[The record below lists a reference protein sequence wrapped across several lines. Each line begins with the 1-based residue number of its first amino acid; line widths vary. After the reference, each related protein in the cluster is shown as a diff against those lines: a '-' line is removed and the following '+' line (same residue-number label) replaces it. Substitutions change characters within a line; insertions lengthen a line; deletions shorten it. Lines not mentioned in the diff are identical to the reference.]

1 MTDGT
6 VGAAGHLGAPQTLS
20 GSDLKITQDMGTT
33 KGGNVFQS
41 FKEFNIGSGQTVTF
55 TENSAGFIN
64 NVIARV
70 TGKETSN
77 INGTLRVTPEGHAN
91 FYLLNPNGVL
101 FGSGAHIDVP
111 GDFHVT
117 TAHFIK
123 FQDGAKYGANP
134 VHSELSRTEPASFG
148 FTASTHSNNV
158 LIDVT
163 DGAQLRNPVTPNTAI
178 DLVAQNIKIENGA
191 TVSANDV
198 RLVAAKGDTSVPLKE
213 GNGNLV
219 LPKFAPTAENAGK
232 VQIIGSDP
240 SNYSPTTTVTSS
252 ADGGGRVAIWGGG
265 VKVSNGGMIDSVQ
278 IGSSAPSLNNG
289 VTIKASNLR
298 MENGGRIQ
306 SNILQNASANGS
318 KISITS
324 SGNIDILSGS
334 SVRAN
339 AGFSNQNLSGG
350 EIYIKSNHAVVLN
363 GDKAPIVCISN
374 CDENGEPTA
383 DSLMVPQL
391 NGIFLENSNARITSR
406 SISLIQ
412 SSISGINKH
421 NKSIHSSTHPAE
433 AVSLKLSAAG
443 EIYLRD
449 SSIEDH
455 FAGNHDNAGGI
466 VRLNAGSLHVDSSI
480 QGSPGINGISSV
492 SGINPRIYIYTKGDI
507 VLSGGVS
514 VDAFTSTMQ
523 GGSIAINS
531 GGGLS
536 ITGRPSVDSSI
547 STTSI
552 KSDQG
557 KSPLAG
563 EISIS
568 SLYTYLDD
576 GYIAVSASGHGGSI
590 NLGPNLFA
598 AGNVLNYKLFV
609 SDGNIPPYT
618 KGGVGHFNN
627 GNNIVIENGQGDS
640 TNVSISGALLNLS
653 GAMMNLP
660 PANFQSKEIANSCEV
675 ANTGSL
681 SLTGKGRKA
690 SSGLDRLIYGY

>member
-20 GSDLKITQDMGTT
+20 GSDVKITQDMGTT

-163 DGAQLRNPVTPNTAI
+163 DGAQLKNPVTPNTAI

-252 ADGGGRVAIWGGG
+252 ADGGG
-265 VKVSNGGMIDSVQ
+265 
-278 IGSSAPSLNNG
+278 L
-289 VTIKASNLR
+289 
-298 MENGGRIQ
+298 
-306 SNILQNASANGS
+306 
-318 KISITS
+318 
-324 SGNIDILSGS
+324 
-334 SVRAN
+334 
-339 AGFSNQNLSGG
+339 
-350 EIYIKSNHAVVLN
+350 
-363 GDKAPIVCISN
+363 
-374 CDENGEPTA
+374 
-383 DSLMVPQL
+383 
-391 NGIFLENSNARITSR
+391 
-406 SISLIQ
+406 SLIH
-412 SSISGINKH
+412 I
-421 NKSIHSSTHPAE
+421 
-433 AVSLKLSAAG
+433 
-443 EIYLRD
+443 
-449 SSIEDH
+449 
-455 FAGNHDNAGGI
+455 
-466 VRLNAGSLHVDSSI
+466 
-480 QGSPGINGISSV
+480 
-492 SGINPRIYIYTKGDI
+492 
-507 VLSGGVS
+507 
-514 VDAFTSTMQ
+514 
-523 GGSIAINS
+523 
-531 GGGLS
+531 
-536 ITGRPSVDSSI
+536 
-547 STTSI
+547 
-552 KSDQG
+552 
-557 KSPLAG
+557 
-563 EISIS
+563 
-568 SLYTYLDD
+568 
-576 GYIAVSASGHGGSI
+576 
-590 NLGPNLFA
+590 
-598 AGNVLNYKLFV
+598 
-609 SDGNIPPYT
+609 
-618 KGGVGHFNN
+618 
-627 GNNIVIENGQGDS
+627 
-640 TNVSISGALLNLS
+640 
-653 GAMMNLP
+653 
-660 PANFQSKEIANSCEV
+660 
-675 ANTGSL
+675 
-681 SLTGKGRKA
+681 
-690 SSGLDRLIYGY
+690 